1 MKHGNSSVDGS
12 YNSVYY
18 EHNLRDYLENRRF
31 SRTRMNRV
39 MKLADIKPGER
50 CLDLG
55 CGLGTFVIEG
65 SKLGAEMT
73 GLDMSSEAL
82 KIAKEIADRLLGE
95 NNARFV
101 LGNSSVLP
109 MEESFLDKI
118 ICADFFEHLDH
129 NDLWETLR
137 ECFRVLK
144 RGGALIIYCP
154 CPSHIFELLKS
165 RNILLKCDE
174 THVGMRSMKEYLE
187 LLSKAG
193 FSVERSFFRPTHLPV
208 FQWFEWSI
216 MHFPL
221 IGPLFRRRL
230 LIRARK
236 I

>member
-1 MKHGNSSVDGS
+1 MKESTYTVDSSYDS
-12 YNSVYY
+12 SYY
-18 EHNLRDYLENRRF
+18 EHNLLDYLENRRF

-39 MKLADIKPGER
+39 MKLADIQSGER

-73 GLDMSSEAL
+73 GMDMSSEAL
-82 KIAKEIADRLLGE
+82 KIAKKIADRHLGE

-101 LGNSSVLP
+101 LGNSSVIP
-109 MEESFLDKI
+109 MDESSLDKV

-129 NDLWETLR
+129 DNLWKTLC

-144 RGGALIIYCP
+144 HGGALIIYCP

-165 RNILLKCDE
+165 RNILLKRDE
-174 THVGMRSMKEYLE
+174 THIGMRSMNEYLE
-187 LLSKAG
+187 LLPKAG

-208 FQWFEWSI
+208 FQWLETPI
-216 MHFPL
+216 MPLPL
-221 IGPLFRRRL
+221 IGPLFRRRI